1 MKSLA
6 PVKESLAVREG
17 ERPPLVHSMPL
28 VVSTERVSALA
39 AILSRGEL
47 ERAGE
52 LAFAEQRRRFIV
64 ARAFLRIVLGRALGQ
79 RPERIDIVLDDRGKP
94 RVEGELRFNVAHS
107 YELAVVALA
116 HGREVGIDV
125 ERLRPLS
132 DRAALEQE
140 VLAPA
145 ERAALAAFPEER
157 RDAAFLAAWTRK
169 ESYLKARGLGLALPP
184 RRVLVELG
192 EPAVLITDADRWSL
206 RSLALADGYVGAL
219 VVERG

>member
-1 MKSLA
+1 
-6 PVKESLAVREG
+6 
-17 ERPPLVHSMPL
+17 MPL

-47 ERAGE
+47 ERAAG
-52 LAFAEQRRRFIV
+52 LAFAEQRRRFVV

-79 RPERIDIVLDDRGKP
+79 RPELIDIELDDRGKP
-94 RVEGELRFNVAHS
+94 RIEGQLRFSVAHS
-107 YELAVVALA
+107 HELAVVALA
-116 HGREVGIDV
+116 HGREVGIDI

-184 RRVLVELG
+184 RHVLVELG
-192 EPAVLITDADRWSL
+192 EPAALITDAARWSL
-206 RSLALADGYVGAL
+206 RSLGPANGYVGAL